1 MRLAHRRLFTTQ
13 ELASPAPSGEVHCLP
28 RPQMVQ
34 ETEELPR
41 IVRGSGAQFGGE
53 QEEKIQVITLS
64 PENGASDSL
73 ADITIMFYVHIYPYD
88 TIHMFHDGPVAIQ

>member
-1 MRLAHRRLFTTQ
+1 MA
-13 ELASPAPSGEVHCLP
+13 
-28 RPQMVQ
+28 Q

-41 IVRGSGAQFGGE
+41 IVRGSGAHFGGE
-53 QEEKIQVITLS
+53 KEEKIQVIILS

-88 TIHMFHDGPVAIQ
+88 TIHMSHEGTALAKFRLLARISGSHYVVE

>member
-1 MRLAHRRLFTTQ
+1 
-13 ELASPAPSGEVHCLP
+13 
-28 RPQMVQ
+28 MVQ

-41 IVRGSGAQFGGE
+41 IVCGSGAQFGGE